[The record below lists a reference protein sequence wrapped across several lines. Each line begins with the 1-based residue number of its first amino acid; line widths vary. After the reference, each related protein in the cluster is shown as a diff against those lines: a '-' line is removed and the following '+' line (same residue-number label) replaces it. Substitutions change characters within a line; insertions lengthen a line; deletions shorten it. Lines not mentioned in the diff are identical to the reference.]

1 MKAWIKGGVIGGIV
15 AFLVSL
21 VLLPFGLTE
30 GHPAVP
36 VLSLIT
42 YYLLLIFG
50 KTIAGFI
57 VFIPLMIS
65 NNLIIFYILQ
75 IFVNVIIY
83 FILGG
88 IIGFLVSRRK
98 YLKRKYYLTGV
109 IIGFIIWLILMY
121 IRILFNIANNDFTG
135 LPAFIIYLALG
146 TILGWIYGKIRNK

>member
-21 VLLPFGLTE
+21 VLLT
-30 GHPAVP
+30 
-36 VLSLIT
+36 
-42 YYLLLIFG
+42 FG

-109 IIGFIIWLILMY
+109 IIGFIIWLIQKAKELN
-121 IRILFNIANNDFTG
+121 L
-135 LPAFIIYLALG
+135 LKKLQSPQS
-146 TILGWIYGKIRNK
+146 